1 MTQDNTATQITAIGN
16 FKRVLA
22 IRLKPKTD
30 MLTEIEKAC
39 KEYNIQN
46 GVIISGIGGVT
57 RAAICDPQYFPE
69 RKQPYNYGA
78 PIIIETHLSISGI
91 SGIICHDDDGTINTH
106 IHVAFSDEEG
116 HCYAGHLVEGTRVML
131 TVDMLIAEVDGFSM
145 SRKMD
150 EELEVPLFCP
160 VQE

>member
-1 MTQDNTATQITAIGN
+1 MPQTKHTQITAIGQ

-22 IRLKPKTD
+22 LRLMPGTD
-30 MLTEIEKAC
+30 MLIEIEKAC
-39 KEYNIQN
+39 KEHQIAN

-57 RAAICDPQYFPE
+57 KAAFCDPQYFPE

-78 PIIIETHLSISGI
+78 PIIVNTHLSISGV

-106 IHVAFSDEEG
+106 IHVAFSDEQG
-116 HCYAGHLVEGTRVML
+116 RCYAGHLVEGTRVML
-131 TVDMLIAEVDGFSM
+131 TVDMLIGEVEGFSM